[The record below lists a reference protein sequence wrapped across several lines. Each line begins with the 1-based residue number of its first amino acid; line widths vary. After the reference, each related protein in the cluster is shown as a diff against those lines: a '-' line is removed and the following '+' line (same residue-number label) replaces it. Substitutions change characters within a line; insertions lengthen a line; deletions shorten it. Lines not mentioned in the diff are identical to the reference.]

1 MNKKIMIA
9 VLVIAMACT
18 AVFAFAGCN
27 SKSDWEYIQKQGK
40 MIVGYTVY
48 EPIAYTEGGKFIGFD
63 TELAE
68 AVAQDLGIKVE
79 FQKISWDA
87 KETELKSKNIDLIWN
102 GLTINEDRKAN
113 MEISLP
119 YMTNKQVAVVK
130 KDSGIT
136 DKASMEGKKFVFEK
150 GSAGA
155 DVVAS
160 EFPNANATPLAAQID
175 ALLDVKSG
183 SSDIAIIDSV
193 MAGFY
198 TSKSDFSELKMVDCN
213 FTDEYYGIA
222 ARKGETEFI
231 GKINASLRK
240 LNENGKVAEIA
251 KKYGLDSLIAI
262 K

>member
-1 MNKKIMIA
+1 MISRCIFTILRQTARFMICRHKNMNIIT
-9 VLVIAMACT
+9 VS
-18 AVFAFAGCN
+18 
-27 SKSDWEYIQKQGK
+27 SKL
-40 MIVGYTVY
+40 
-48 EPIAYTEGGKFIGFD
+48 IGFD

-79 FQKISWDA
+79 FQLINWDA
-87 KETELKSKNIDLIWN
+87 KETELKSKNIDLVWN
-102 GLTINEDRKAN
+102 GLTINEERKAN

-130 KDSGIT
+130 KDAGIT
-136 DKASMEGKKFVFEK
+136 DKASMAGKSFVYEK

-160 EFPNANATPLAAQID
+160 EFPNAKKTPLGAQID
-175 ALLDVKSG
+175 ALMDVNSG
-183 SSDIAIIDSV
+183 TSDIAIIDSV

-198 TSKSDFSELKMVDCN
+198 TSKSDFSSLTMVDCN

-222 ARKGETEFI
+222 ARKGDTEFI

-251 KKYGLDSLIAI
+251 KKYGLESLIAI